1 MSEDSRRRSL
11 LDSVKS
17 ELRSIPK
24 MKLPRADDRS
34 IGANTTAGIS
44 NAFAAARLGLRA
56 LKGADSSAALKKQ
69 KQRLETIIA
78 KEAQIKSMA
87 FELGKKGGP
96 FDYNG
101 NPIKDLKPGQSAT
114 TLSVGQALSR
124 MYEGD
129 KVKRVATS
137 RMRKK

>member
-11 LDSVKS
+11 LDSVNA
-17 ELRSIPK
+17 ELKSIPK
-24 MKLPRADDRS
+24 FKKDDTETLAGS
-34 IGANTTAGIS
+34 SLAAGI
-44 NAFAAARLGLRA
+44 NAFTAARRGLRA
-56 LKGADSSAALKKQ
+56 LKGADSSSALKKQ

-114 TLSVGQALSR
+114 TLSVSQALSR